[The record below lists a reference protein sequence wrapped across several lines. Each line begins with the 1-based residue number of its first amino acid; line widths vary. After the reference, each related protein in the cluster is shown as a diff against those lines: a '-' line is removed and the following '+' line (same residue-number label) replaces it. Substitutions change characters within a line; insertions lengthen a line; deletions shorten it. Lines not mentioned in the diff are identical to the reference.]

1 MKNRIR
7 LRLRECLDRQ
17 ERQTG
22 IRLSYRE
29 LASRS
34 GLSYDT
40 VKAIASRPS
49 YNASLR
55 AVERLADAL
64 GVSAGELLEILRR

>member
-1 MKNRIR
+1 MRNRIR
-7 LRLRECLDRQ
+7 IRLRECLDGK

-22 IRLSYRE
+22 SRPTYRE
-29 LASRS
+29 LAALS
-34 GLSYDT
+34 GLSYDA

-64 GVSAGELLEILRR
+64 GVNAGELLEIVSR